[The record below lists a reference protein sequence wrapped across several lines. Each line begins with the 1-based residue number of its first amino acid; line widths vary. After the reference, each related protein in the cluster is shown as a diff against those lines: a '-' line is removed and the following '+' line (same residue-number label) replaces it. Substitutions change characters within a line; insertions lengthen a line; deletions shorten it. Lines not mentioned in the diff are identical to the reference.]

1 MSIEKTYPP
10 TPFDPEV
17 VPALAEAL
25 AVRPKSD
32 TVAAL
37 VARRAVAAPSPLD
50 DATLAARR
58 FRREDRDVPGAEGG
72 PDVTVSIFTRQ
83 DHQVGGP
90 GFYWVHGGGMVFGDR
105 LSGAETVLDWIDIFG
120 GVGVSVEYRLAPEN
134 PAPAPVDDSYA
145 ALVWMATQSEDLGFD
160 ANRLVIAGA
169 SGGGGVAA
177 GTVLMARDRGGP
189 PLAAQILIYPMIDER
204 NDTVSSLQMV
214 GRGLWD
220 RASNEAGWDAL
231 LGDRRRTDRVTI
243 YASPSRA
250 TDLSGL
256 PPAYIECGSAETFRD
271 EDVAYAW
278 GIWRDGGVADLH
290 VWAGGYHGVDRSA
303 PTSGIATGM
312 QDTRVNFLRR
322 ILRAG

>member
-177 GTVLMARDRGGP
+177 GTVAHGPGPGWATSRGANP
-189 PLAAQILIYPMIDER
+189 HLPH
-204 NDTVSSLQMV
+204 
-214 GRGLWD
+214 
-220 RASNEAGWDAL
+220 
-231 LGDRRRTDRVTI
+231 DRRAQRHR
-243 YASPSRA
+243 
-250 TDLSGL
+250 LE
-256 PPAYIECGSAETFRD
+256 PA
-271 EDVAYAW
+271 
-278 GIWRDGGVADLH
+278 DGG
-290 VWAGGYHGVDRSA
+290 
-303 PTSGIATGM
+303 
-312 QDTRVNFLRR
+312 TRPLGSRQQR
-322 ILRAG
+322 GRLGRPAR